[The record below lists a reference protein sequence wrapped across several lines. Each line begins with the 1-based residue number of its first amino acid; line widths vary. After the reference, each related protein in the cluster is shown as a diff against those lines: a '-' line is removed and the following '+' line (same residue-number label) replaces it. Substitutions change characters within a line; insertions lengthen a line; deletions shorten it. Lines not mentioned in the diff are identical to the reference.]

1 MKEFGSDFHLIDSF
15 NSEQRHLTDM
25 YRDAVLMADGRQCIE
40 VLIQRNRWKR
50 LWMPEYFCYNII
62 EYLQKNTG
70 IDISFYTDYP
80 GNDDDKV
87 ISNLT
92 FREGDVL
99 LRMNY
104 FGLRSFRST
113 KDIPVPVIEDHSHD
127 LVGDWAMNSDADW
140 CIASLRKII
149 PIPEGGI
156 VWSPKNNKL
165 FFHLVQTAINNDL
178 AQKRWRAME
187 EKGQYLRGIIGDKEL
202 FRSLYIETEEAL
214 DELDISLIDEKSR
227 HYLESFD
234 LSNWNITKKKNWEIL
249 SRLDSNTGVQL
260 VRQES
265 ENLTPFSLVLLF
277 DDETNRERVRKKLI
291 GSSVYPAVLWYVPDG
306 AHDEVRSFSK
316 RMLSIHCDARYSE
329 NDIEELYNTINTI
342 IRND

>member
-1 MKEFGSDFHLIDSF
+1 MKEFGSDFHLINSF
-15 NSEQRHLTDM
+15 TSEQGHLTDM

-40 VLIQRNRWKR
+40 VLIRQFRWKR

-80 GNDDDKV
+80 GNDDEKV
-87 ISNLT
+87 VSNLAY
-92 FREGDVL
+92 REGDVL

-127 LVGDWAMNSDADW
+127 LVGDWAKNSDADW

-156 VWSPKNNKL
+156 VWSPKNNKF

-187 EKGQYLRGIIGDKEL
+187 EKGQYLRGIIDDKEL

-234 LSNWNITKKKNWEIL
+234 LGNWNITKKKNWEIL
-249 SRLDSNTGVQL
+249 SRLDSNTDVQ
-260 VRQES
+260 VVWQES
-265 ENLTPFSLVLLF
+265 EDQTPFSMVLLF
-277 DDETNRERVRKKLI
+277 DEETKRERVRKELI
-291 GSSVYPAVLWYVPDG
+291 ESSVYPAVLWSVPDG
-306 AHDEVRSFSK
+306 VHDEVRSFSK
-316 RMLSIHCDARYSE
+316 RMLSIHCDARYGE

>member
-127 LVGDWAMNSDADW
+127 LVGDWAMNSDAGW

-165 FFHLVQTAINNDL
+165 IFHLVQTAINNDL

-187 EKGQYLRGIIGDKEL
+187 EKGQYLRGIIDDKEL
-202 FRSLYIETEEAL
+202 FRSLYIETEETL

-234 LSNWNITKKKNWEIL
+234 LGNWNITKKKNWEIL
-249 SRLDSNTGVQL
+249 SRLDSNTGVQV

-291 GSSVYPAVLWYVPDG
+291 ESSVYPAVLWYVPDG

>member
-1 MKEFGSDFHLIDSF
+1 MLEFGSDFHLVDGGDSHQG
-15 NSEQRHLTDM
+15 S
-25 YRDAVLMADGRQCIE
+25 LMEKYQGATYLADGRQCIE
-40 VLIQRNRWKR
+40 VLIRQNRWKR

-80 GNDDDKV
+80 GNDDKEV
-87 ISNLT
+87 VSNLD
-92 FREGDVL
+92 FEEGDVL

-165 FFHLVQTAINNDL
+165 IFHLVQTAINNDL

-187 EKGQYLRGIIGDKEL
+187 EKGQYLRGIIDDKEL
-202 FRSLYIETEEAL
+202 FRSLYIETEETL

-234 LSNWNITKKKNWEIL
+234 LGNWNITKKKNWEIL
-249 SRLDSNTGVQL
+249 SRLDSNTGVQV

-291 GSSVYPAVLWYVPDG
+291 ESSVYPAVLWYVPDG

>member
-1 MKEFGSDFHLIDSF
+1 
-15 NSEQRHLTDM
+15 M

-165 FFHLVQTAINNDL
+165 IFHLVQTAINNDL

-187 EKGQYLRGIIGDKEL
+187 EKGQYLRGIIDDKEL

-234 LSNWNITKKKNWEIL
+234 LGNWNITKKKNWEIL
-249 SRLDSNTGVQL
+249 SRLDSNTGVQV

-277 DDETNRERVRKKLI
+277 GDETNRERVRKKLI
-291 GSSVYPAVLWYVPDG
+291 ESSVYPAVLWYVPDG

-316 RMLSIHCDARYSE
+316 RMLSIHCDARYGE